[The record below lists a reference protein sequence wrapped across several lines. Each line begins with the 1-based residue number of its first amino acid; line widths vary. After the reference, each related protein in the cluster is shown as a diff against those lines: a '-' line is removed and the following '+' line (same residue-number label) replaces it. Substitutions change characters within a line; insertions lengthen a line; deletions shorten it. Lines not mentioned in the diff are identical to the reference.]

1 MLAPIRFCL
10 GTLQTVAGVEKFFQI
25 CWGLEGFG
33 LLSLPEA
40 IAGGSPQPRAQRH
53 TLLSCLMHK
62 TVAIFIGDDELNSGH
77 GTHLYYL

>member
-40 IAGGSPQPRAQRH
+40 IAGGSPQPRAQRQP
-53 TLLSCLMHK
+53 LLLRLVHK